1 MPIVRG
7 NHDHDVRPEHPCGL
21 HLLRR
26 DDGASQVHEL
36 YSVPAWDI
44 FVDCVREVDRHCMP
58 CLRLACRVVWHQRG
72 ELQLHQGLL
81 QAQRGLHGVFE
92 PGHVRPVAQ
101 PDLSE
106 PKRVHVVRRGEPPDV
121 RVLHRFWYD
130 GQAHVRSRQ
139 RAELRLRETAGE
151 QHQQHGVPG
160 VSAWI
165 READRPDQVL
175 HGVHHGL
182 LCKQQRHGQLSGVH
196 EQALQLG
203 VWGLGHDGLDERV
216 PLGVRQRLLPGHWWG
231 VRGLPRRDVQAA
243 AKQRE
248 LLRQLHECAGQ
259 CVLRAV
265 AGQRGQRG
273 VPVVGPVQVW
283 SWFARG

>member
-1 MPIVRG
+1 M
-7 NHDHDVRPEHPCGL
+7 
-21 HLLRR
+21 
-26 DDGASQVHEL
+26 
-36 YSVPAWDI
+36 
-44 FVDCVREVDRHCMP
+44 
-58 CLRLACRVVWHQRG
+58 
-72 ELQLHQGLL
+72 
-81 QAQRGLHGVFE
+81 FE

-106 PKRVHVVRRGEPPDV
+106 LQRVHVVRRGEPPDM

-196 EQALQLG
+196 QQAPQLG
-203 VWGLGHDGLDERV
+203 VLGVGHDGLDERV
-216 PLGVRQRLLPGHWWG
+216 PLGVRQGLLPWGWWG

-265 AGQRGQRG
+265 AGQRGQCG
-273 VPVVGPVQVW
+273 MPVVGPVQVW